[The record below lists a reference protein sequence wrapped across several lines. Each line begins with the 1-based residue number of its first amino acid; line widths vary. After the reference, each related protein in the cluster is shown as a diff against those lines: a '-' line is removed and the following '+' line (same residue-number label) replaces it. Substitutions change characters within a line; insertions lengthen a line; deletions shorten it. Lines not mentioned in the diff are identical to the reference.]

1 MTITGLI
8 RRSHRKINPSGTGA
22 VQSGFDGAGNV
33 LMGKRQWQQ
42 NRAEAAL
49 DGAALG
55 VAFLAL
61 GMLVLWLAVG
71 P

>member
-1 MTITGLI
+1 
-8 RRSHRKINPSGTGA
+8 

>member
-1 MTITGLI
+1 VMAIM
-8 RRSHRKINPSGTGA
+8 A
-22 VQSGFDGAGNV
+22 A
-33 LMGKRQWQQ
+33 

-55 VAFLAL
+55 VIIVALAL
-61 GMLVLWLAVG
+61 FGLWSLL